1 MHLPHCRAGLP
12 FTTIYSEVCDE
23 LAVMLRKAVE
33 VGERRRENAGRQQRR
48 EVLLGCASA
57 DTSRQLFVLAAKN
70 RKINQGKVS
79 SMQHQE
85 VPGAQA
91 RSSNIEVRASIEATM
106 ARFNAE
112 DKAAAK
118 FGMIWTKGCWTRKGR

>member
-70 RKINQGKVS
+70 REINQGKVS

-85 VPGAQA
+85 IPAAPGAQA
-91 RSSNIEVRASIEATM
+91 RGSKIEVRSRPSGRWAKLAEA
-106 ARFNAE
+106 
-112 DKAAAK
+112 
-118 FGMIWTKGCWTRKGR
+118 GQSS

>member
-1 MHLPHCRAGLP
+1 M
-12 FTTIYSEVCDE
+12 
-23 LAVMLRKAVE
+23 RKAVE

-70 RKINQGKVS
+70 REINQGKVS

-91 RSSNIEVRASIEATM
+91 RRRSIEVRSIIEATM
-106 ARFNAE
+106 ARINAE

-118 FGMIWTKGCWTRKGR
+118 FGMMWTKVGCWSWVVDAEKQVV